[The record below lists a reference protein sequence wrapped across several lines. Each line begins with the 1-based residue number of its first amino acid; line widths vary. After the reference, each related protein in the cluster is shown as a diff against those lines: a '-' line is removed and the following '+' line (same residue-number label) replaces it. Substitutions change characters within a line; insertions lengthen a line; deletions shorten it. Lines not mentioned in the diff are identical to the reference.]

1 MKKFKKEGTFKGG
14 SFMKQTLNDFILE
27 WNKPHIRFVFS
38 AQGTSATGRPTE
50 VEIRYSAAK
59 YQNFFSTDKWNKLKD
74 VVEAKSHGTM
84 YVVTSEYLFERGIVE
99 IKVASSNHNYQ
110 ERLVV
115 GVLRW
120 IGEEFFS
127 NESRND

>member
-1 MKKFKKEGTFKGG
+1 
-14 SFMKQTLNDFILE
+14 MKQTLGDFIFD
-27 WNKPHIRFVFS
+27 WNKSHHRFVFS
-38 AQGTSATGRPTE
+38 TQEVPATGRPTE

-59 YQNFFSTDKWNKLKD
+59 YQNVFSTDKWNKLKD

-84 YVVTSEYLFERGIVE
+84 YVVTDEYLFERGIIE

-110 ERLVV
+110 ERFIV

-120 IGEEFFS
+120 ICEEFFP
-127 NESRND
+127 NGDKND

>member
-1 MKKFKKEGTFKGG
+1 
-14 SFMKQTLNDFILE
+14 MKQVLDDFIFS
-27 WNKPHIRFVFS
+27 WNKAHKRFIFS
-38 AQGTSATGRPTE
+38 AQEAPVIGRPTG

-84 YVVTSEYLFERGIVE
+84 YVVTDEYLFERGIIE

-120 IGEEFFS
+120 ICEEFFP
-127 NESRND
+127 NEDKND

>member
-1 MKKFKKEGTFKGG
+1 MTQALK
-14 SFMKQTLNDFILE
+14 DFILD
-27 WNKPHIRFVFS
+27 WNKSHNRFVFS
-38 AQGTSATGRPTE
+38 IQEIPATGRPTE

-59 YQNFFSTDKWNKLKD
+59 YQDFFSTDKWIKLKD

-84 YVVTSEYLFERGIVE
+84 YVVTDERLFERGIIE

-110 ERLVV
+110 ERFIV

-120 IGEEFFS
+120 IGEEFFH
-127 NESRND
+127 NEDKSE

>member
-1 MKKFKKEGTFKGG
+1 MR
-14 SFMKQTLNDFILE
+14 QTLDNFVLTSNKARNHFI
-27 WNKPHIRFVFS
+27 FS
-38 AQGTSATGRPTE
+38 VQEAPATGRPTT

-59 YQNFFSTDKWNKLKD
+59 YQDFFSTDKWVLLRD

-84 YVVTSEYLFERGIVE
+84 YVATDEYLFERGIIE
-99 IKVASSNHNYQ
+99 IKIASMNHNYQ

-120 IGEEFFS
+120 ISEEFF
-127 NESRND
+127 